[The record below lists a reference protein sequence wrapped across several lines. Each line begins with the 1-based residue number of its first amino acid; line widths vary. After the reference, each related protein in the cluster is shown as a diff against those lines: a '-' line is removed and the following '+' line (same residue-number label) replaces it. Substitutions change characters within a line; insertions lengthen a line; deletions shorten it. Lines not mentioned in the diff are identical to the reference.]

1 MTLKECY
8 DAIGGNYENVIG
20 RLRKESMVQKFVLM
34 FLKDDNL
41 SAFEKAWQE
50 KNIVSAR
57 RAVHTIKGNSLNLDF
72 DKLAASSDRLCEL
85 LKPYVPKDDAPA
97 PPALTPE
104 VIKAAEEL
112 FEEVKA
118 DYTKTRAAIQAFKDS
133 LEG

>member
-8 DAIGGNYENVIG
+8 DAFGGNYESVVG

-41 SAFEKAWQE
+41 EALDKALPAGDYE
-50 KNIVSAR
+50 TAH
-57 RAVHTIKGNSLNLDF
+57 RAAHSIKGNSLNLDF
-72 DKLAASSDRLCEL
+72 GKLGESSKELSDL
-85 LKPYVPKDDAPA
+85 LKPYDPKSPDHKTT
-97 PPALTPE
+97 PPSDE
-104 VIKAAEEL
+104 DIQKMKEL
-112 FEEVKA
+112 LEDMRA